1 MEVSSSRGAVMRAL
15 VVYESQYGN
24 THQVAE
30 AIGEALCHL
39 ADVDVVSI
47 HDAGPELVGA
57 ADLLVVG
64 APTHVHGMSRPSTR
78 TAAAD
83 AVPGPA
89 GDLALD
95 PSAAGDGVREW
106 LESLAP
112 LSGRAAAF
120 DTRVDMA
127 AVVTGRASK
136 AIAKE
141 LRRHGLELVCDPES
155 FLVTK
160 QTHLVAGELERAH
173 AWGRRLG
180 TALSDRPPSS
190 QGTPASR

>member
-1 MEVSSSRGAVMRAL
+1 MRAL

-24 THQVAE
+24 THEVAE
-30 AIGEALCHL
+30 AIGEALCPV

-47 HDAGPELVGA
+47 HEATRELVEA

-64 APTHVHGMSRPSTR
+64 GPTHVHGMSRPTTR
-78 TAAAD
+78 TAAAE
-83 AVPGPA
+83 AVPGPD

-95 PSAAGDGVREW
+95 PSASGEGVREW
-106 LESLAP
+106 LEALVP

-120 DTRVDMA
+120 DTRVDLPA
-127 AVVTGRASK
+127 LVSGRASK

-173 AWGRRLG
+173 EWGRKLT
-180 TALSDRPPSS
+180 TATNDAAA
-190 QGTPASR
+190 G

>member
-30 AIGEALCHL
+30 AIGEALCPV

-47 HDAGPELVGA
+47 HEATRELVEA

-64 APTHVHGMSRPSTR
+64 GPTHVHGTSRPSTR
-78 TAAAD
+78 AAAAE
-83 AVPGPA
+83 AVPGPS

-95 PSAAGDGVREW
+95 PSAPGDGVREW
-106 LESLAP
+106 LEALVP
-112 LSGRAAAF
+112 LRGRAAAF
-120 DTRVDMA
+120 DTRVDMPA
-127 AVVTGRASK
+127 LVTGRASK

-141 LRRHGLELVCDPES
+141 LHRHGLELVCEPES

-160 QTHLVAGELERAH
+160 QTHLVGGELERAH
-173 AWGRRLG
+173 AWGR
-180 TALSDRPPSS
+180 ALVAAMSA
-190 QGTPASR
+190 PA